1 MPSMK
6 RRHFLQFS
14 GSALAALGL
23 SQTNFLRQANH
34 YGSAL
39 AQSTPRK
46 LALLVGINQYP
57 DQYVSSLSGCLNDV
71 EMQYQLLVNR
81 FGFKPSDVLMVT
93 DDSALQP
100 TRANI
105 LEAFEEHLIKQAK
118 PGDVV
123 VFHYSGHGSLVND
136 PSPIRV
142 AQCGQ
147 GYAAGLNGTL
157 VPRDVEFGSEG
168 SDIVVPDIMGR
179 SLFLLTE
186 RINTDS
192 VTLVLDSCF
201 SGAGTRGNA
210 RVRSATSS
218 RLTSRDGVSLVAS
231 AEELEQQQRW
241 MQDLEL
247 DEAEFQQRRSQGIAK
262 GVALGSASCDQEAY
276 ELPYDNGKVAGAFTY
291 LLTSYLWQT
300 PAPKSA
306 SDVKVDL
313 VRSTQVAVARSRRE
327 EQVPI
332 FEQAPSS
339 NNLAQ
344 PFYFVDALAPFA
356 DAVVKSVTGD
366 QVELWLGGV
375 SYQNLETVRKGTVY
389 TLVAPNTDLGEIVV
403 ESRSGLLA
411 YGNLSGTAAALT
423 PGMLLREKL
432 LAIPT
437 PTLRIGVD
445 ASLAAEQAAAEA
457 ALQTVLQP
465 AGRSDQALITVL
477 PVNQQSNLE
486 FVLARTTEAVRSQ
499 LRQPAPSVGLP
510 PLGTVALYSDD
521 LTSFVPNTAGAV
533 NESATAAVNRMEQQL
548 RRLLVIRTLQSLTGM
563 ASDLQVSGE
572 IFTTSGQG
580 PVVALVSRGSQ
591 GRSQPQAA
599 GYTYQTGEV
608 FEITL
613 QNAEP
618 SEVYLSALA
627 IDSAGEIIVLHPA
640 GFDDPDAAALV
651 EGSSSLTVPRQQDGI
666 RLRFA
671 EAGLLEIITIV
682 SQKPLRGLLQA
693 LKAIAENP
701 SRGSQGPVGFDEG
714 NPLALIDT
722 LLGDIDDISR
732 SVSVEPTAVSESDTA
747 VDSGAI
753 AAFSTVIEIVD

>member
-46 LALLVGINQYP
+46 LALLVGIDQYP
-57 DQYVSSLSGCLNDV
+57 DQYVSSLSGCLNDA
-71 EMQYQLLVNR
+71 EMQYPLLVNR

-499 LRQPAPSVGLP
+499 LRQPAPSVALP

-640 GFDDPDAAALV
+640 GFDDPDAAA
-651 EGSSSLTVPRQQDGI
+651 
-666 RLRFA
+666 
-671 EAGLLEIITIV
+671 
-682 SQKPLRGLLQA
+682 
-693 LKAIAENP
+693 
-701 SRGSQGPVGFDEG
+701 
-714 NPLALIDT
+714 
-722 LLGDIDDISR
+722 
-732 SVSVEPTAVSESDTA
+732 
-747 VDSGAI
+747 
-753 AAFSTVIEIVD
+753 